1 MLKLQNIAQVV
12 SGVAFRYSADGKA
25 RCVRQSDL
33 VELRA
38 GRVPILA
45 TGEAPSVG
53 RALTIKEGDLLIGA
67 RGASTETHVGDEAV
81 IGAYISLD
89 LFLVRP
95 DFTAIDPHFL
105 AAYFDL
111 PSTQAVLATGKQGT
125 GLARLSKEA
134 LDTLQVPV
142 FPMVRQKAI
151 AELASVMLERRDL
164 LHQIKQLNDRLGREA
179 IARAVCLSGESLE
192 NQLKGNSHD
201 HVATG

>member
-1 MLKLQNIAQVV
+1 MLQLQNIAQVV
-12 SGVAFRYSADGKA
+12 SGVALRSSANGRA

-53 RALTIKEGDLLIGA
+53 RALTIEQGDILVGA
-67 RGASTETHVGDEAV
+67 RGATTEIHVGDETV
-81 IGAYISLD
+81 IGAYVSLD

-95 DFTAIDPHFL
+95 DLTAIDPHFL

-111 PSTQAVLATGKQGT
+111 PSTQSALAAGKQGT

-134 LDTLQVPV
+134 LDTLPVPV
-142 FPMVRQKAI
+142 LPMVRQKAI
-151 AELASVMLERRDL
+151 AELASVMRERREL
-164 LHQIKQLNDRLGREA
+164 LHQLMQLNDSFGREA
-179 IARAVCLSGESLE
+179 ISRAVWLAGESSDS
-192 NQLKGNSHD
+192 QLKD
-201 HVATG
+201 VRT